1 MLISSPAQGQL
12 TSFLPFTWILLGAAL
27 GFVACEDE
35 DKSTPRG
42 GGGTPSTVEPPIEA
56 GVNAGGR
63 SGCPGSRDGGGAAGV
78 GETEPNPVVEEPPDQ
93 GPPDED
99 PPDENPADEDPPDE
113 DPPDE
118 DPPDEDPPDEDPPD
132 EDPPDEELGLPCD
145 VAALLRARCQSCHS
159 ASPVSGTNLSLRGYA
174 DLASFSKVVPTVTVA
189 ARALHRMKDSLTP
202 MPPTPVGP
210 ATLAEVAVLQGW
222 MDAGLPRAKCDDDPN
237 PSTNPYDAPI
247 TCTSGSYW
255 PGNHT
260 GAPWMMPGAACITCH
275 RQYLN
280 FAPLFTVAGT
290 VFPTA
295 HEPDKCYGV
304 PVETGA
310 KVVIT
315 DANGQE
321 RPPILVTSRGNFGV
335 VWEGLALPY
344 RAKVV
349 VGDQERVMLTP
360 QTSGDCNACHTQTG
374 TQGAL
379 GRIIV
384 P

>member
-1 MLISSPAQGQL
+1 MPISSPAQGQP
-12 TSFLPFTWILLGAAL
+12 TSFRPLIWILLGAAL
-27 GFVACEDE
+27 CSVACE

-42 GGGTPSTVEPPIEA
+42 DGGRPSTPDPPIEA
-56 GVNAGGR
+56 GAHAGGA
-63 SGCPGSRDGGGAAGV
+63 SGSGSRDGGGAAGV
-78 GETEPNPVVEEPPDQ
+78 GETEPNPVVEEPPD
-93 GPPDED
+93 
-99 PPDENPADEDPPDE
+99 EDPPDE

-118 DPPDEDPPDEDPPD
+118 DPPDEDPPDED
-132 EDPPDEELGLPCD
+132 LGLPCE

-189 ARALHRMKDSLTP
+189 ARALHRMKDGLAP
-202 MPPTPVGP
+202 MPPTPAGP
-210 ATLAEVAVLQGW
+210 ATVEEVAVLQAW
-222 MDAGLPRAKCDDDPN
+222 MDAGLPRTKCDDDPN

-247 TCTSGSYW
+247 TCSSGSYW

-349 VGDQERVMLTP
+349 VGDAERVMLTP